1 MRIALLQTDICEGDV
16 EGNLRRAEGLVMSN
30 RGADFYV
37 LPEMFGSGFVECPS
51 EVDVRSGERVV
62 GWMRELAVRVGGGI
76 GGSVLVGECGR
87 VYNRF
92 VVALGDGGVRVSDKR
107 HLFSMG
113 GEGRSYSAGGGR
125 VVVTVGGVRFLLL
138 VCYDLRF
145 PVWSRQSVD
154 VGYDAIV
161 YVANWPAT
169 RMMSWDTLLRARAIE
184 NQSYVVGVNR
194 VGRAGNISYVGH
206 SVVYDAWGNEVVR
219 CGDGEVSVVEAEL
232 RSERV
237 AEVRRKFPAL
247 MDADEFC
254 IVAKPCF

>member
-1 MRIALLQTDICEGDV
+1 MRIALLQTDICVGDV
-16 EGNLRRAEGLVMSN
+16 EGNLCRAEGMIKSHGGV
-30 RGADFYV
+30 DFYV
-37 LPEMFGSGFVECPS
+37 LPEMFGSGFVESPT
-51 EVDVRSGERVV
+51 EGDVRDGERVV
-62 GWMRELAVRVGGGI
+62 GWMREMAVGVGGSI
-76 GGSVLVGECGR
+76 GGSVLVGERGR

-92 VVALGDGGVRVSDKR
+92 VVAYGDGAVRVSDKR

-113 GEGRSYSAGGGR
+113 GEGRSYSGGGGR
-125 VVVTVGGVRFLLL
+125 VVVTIGGVRFLLL

-161 YVANWPAT
+161 YVANWPAS

-194 VGRAGNISYVGH
+194 VGSAGGISYVGH

-219 CGDGEVSVVEAEL
+219 CGDGEVSVAEAEL
-232 RSERV
+232 RSESV

-254 IVAKPCF
+254 IVSKPCF